1 MMLGILGIAFA
12 IWLLTKA
19 GDKSSV
25 IAPGDV
31 ATTTGT
37 RSDKSGSDEP
47 TSGNYDYNTSSQEA
61 DNDPWT
67 WANPPAIFKK
77 VPLSPGSRKRWLQLS
92 RLWREYKEQQLDIH
106 SIVRDA
112 YYDAQERGGG
122 PVDTSSDIMAKR
134 AQAQA
139 IAKEIKRIAAI
150 QSRTEDRYKQF
161 LVSTFGAAQTNAY
174 YAERKQE
181 IAAGIWPASDTVIVP
196 DVEKKTKV
204 DPTAIMP
211 DAGQETTT
219 AITPM
224 GARTF
229 NTKDID
235 RDAKLDALPPGKRF
249 TDGGGVYYE
258 YRTNRSDI
266 PGKAF

>member
-1 MMLGILGIAFA
+1 MLGLLGIAFA
-12 IWLLTKA
+12 IWLLTRS
-19 GDKSSV
+19 GNKSTV
-25 IAPGDV
+25 LTPGDV

-47 TSGNYDYNTSSQEA
+47 TSGNYDYATTSQEA
-61 DNDPWT
+61 DNNPWT
-67 WANPPAIFKK
+67 WAKPPAIFTK
-77 VPLSPGSRKRWLQLS
+77 VPLSPGSRNRWLTLS
-92 RLWREYKEQQLDIH
+92 RLWREYKEQQLDLH

-112 YYDAQERGGG
+112 YYDAQERGGSRAD
-122 PVDTSSDIMAKR
+122 VSSELMAKR

-150 QSRTEDRYKQF
+150 QERAEDMYKAF
-161 LVSTFGAAQTNAY
+161 LVETFGAAQTNAY

-181 IAAGIWPASDTVIVP
+181 IAAGIWPASNTVIVP

-204 DPTAIMP
+204 DPSAIMP
-211 DAGQETTT
+211 DAGTETITV
-219 AITPM
+219 TPM

-229 NTKDID
+229 NTVDIERD
-235 RDAKLDALPPGKRF
+235 AKRDAKLPGKRF